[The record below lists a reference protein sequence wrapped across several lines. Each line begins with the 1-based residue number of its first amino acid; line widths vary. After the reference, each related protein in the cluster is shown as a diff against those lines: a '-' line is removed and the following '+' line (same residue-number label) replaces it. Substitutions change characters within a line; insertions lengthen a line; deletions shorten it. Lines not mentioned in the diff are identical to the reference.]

1 MGLMGPHPNAVALL
15 VDPVVDVVGE
25 ELGVWLAAPLPAVVR
40 GQLRRREG
48 VRNLRRRRLR
58 LGNRSYLQQLIR
70 AKIREMGV

>member
-1 MGLMGPHPNAVALL
+1 MGPHPNAVALL
-15 VDPVVDVVGE
+15 VDPVADVVGE

-48 VRNLRRRRLR
+48 VRNLRRRLR

>member
-15 VDPVVDVVGE
+15 VDPVADVVGE

-48 VRNLRRRRLR
+48 VRNLRRRLR